1 VKTAL
6 KPNVYAVVGWSRAEM
21 RISMPD
27 IDDFEIEVAQRKRA
41 ALLANITIPKHH
53 SEPGWVLVV
62 ETLMSRGVTTAAH
75 LADVLDQPYAR
86 CQAWCEDVRQ
96 RWRDSVPSEIAD
108 ERREELYQ
116 RVMAVADMSVLAAQG
131 MRDDAGAKP
140 KYLKTALAA
149 YDKAGDLA
157 GVKKVEV
164 KVEGQVDL
172 VVRKPREVLGEFGVE
187 RLRDLGA
194 RAARGLKA
202 KEMAEIEEAEVVEEG
217 VDVVEE
223 VLKVVR

>member
-1 VKTAL
+1 
-6 KPNVYAVVGWSRAEM
+6 
-21 RISMPD
+21 
-27 IDDFEIEVAQRKRA
+27 
-41 ALLANITIPKHH
+41 
-53 SEPGWVLVV
+53 
-62 ETLMSRGVTTAAH
+62 
-75 LADVLDQPYAR
+75 
-86 CQAWCEDVRQ
+86 
-96 RWRDSVPSEIAD
+96 
-108 ERREELYQ
+108 
-116 RVMAVADMSVLAAQG
+116 
-131 MRDDAGAKP
+131 
-140 KYLKTALAA
+140 
-149 YDKAGDLA
+149 
-157 GVKKVEV
+157 V